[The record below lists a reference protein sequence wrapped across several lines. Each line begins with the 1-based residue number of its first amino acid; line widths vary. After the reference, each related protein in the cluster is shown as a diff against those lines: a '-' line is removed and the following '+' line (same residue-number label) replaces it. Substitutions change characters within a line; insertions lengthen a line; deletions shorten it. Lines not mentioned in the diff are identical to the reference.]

1 MRSPTRNTF
10 MSSSNLMSC
19 WHEPI
24 GTSNSSCRRRAVVD
38 RNILPANRQ
47 YLPAVLLHLSSAL
60 DNAKPMH
67 RIPRPFDIFHLHY
80 RSCPLLELDNDLL
93 VAPCCRCP
101 GAGSISCSIYR
112 TNQGQLWER
121 SPALSHSRIS
131 PDFKA
136 ARPSQI
142 QIG

>member
-93 VAPCCRCP
+93 VAAMLSLLRSREHFLPEVR
-101 GAGSISCSIYR
+101 SLIS
-112 TNQGQLWER
+112 
-121 SPALSHSRIS
+121 
-131 PDFKA
+131 FK
-136 ARPSQI
+136 R
-142 QIG
+142 